1 MREFRVSFRLTVQ
14 KLLGMLVRV
23 LGVIVFSVA
32 GTLKSVA
39 VRLGISV
46 PRPMSGP
53 VICIAA
59 GARGWKNIEFQ
70 EISQSAREYAGD
82 GRVIELVVQSQR
94 TYLGQVWRALVDSE
108 VTHYFFD
115 PRTGSQNFL
124 GSFFESLVFAIM
136 FAFRGVTPI
145 GYCTDIS
152 ERRPRLQVAF
162 LTASTGAC
170 VCFMDAVVLRRI
182 FPHQRVV
189 GPSIMPF
196 SVKTFERLS
205 KLRNA
210 TSSQPKKLVSFVG
223 SLYEPRTTTL
233 SQIRSA
239 LEKNGITFD
248 LSKRKMGEPRGSED
262 SYWESLSASEIQVT
276 TTSQTLD
283 TVKDMAEVN
292 QLVYR
297 ATEALVCGAALVIE
311 EVEGMSAFFQDRVEL
326 YSFST
331 PREAASIVKEL
342 LEDGSKLA
350 AVKLAGHQ
358 KIEEIIRGEMFW
370 KSVDGVLGEFPI
382 RRNLSGEGISLP

>member
-1 MREFRVSFRLTVQ
+1 MREVRISYQHTSQ
-14 KLLGMLVRV
+14 KLLAILVRV
-23 LGVIVFSVA
+23 LGVIIFGVVGA
-32 GTLKSVA
+32 LKSMA
-39 VRLGISV
+39 KWLGNSS
-46 PRPMSGP
+46 PRPMSGTL
-53 VICIAA
+53 ICIAA
-59 GARGWKNIEFQ
+59 GVRGWESIEFQ

-82 GRVIELVVQSQR
+82 GGVIELVVQSPR
-94 TYLGQVWRALVDSE
+94 TYLGQLWRALGGSE

-115 PRTGSQNFL
+115 PRTGSQDIL
-124 GSFFESLVFAIM
+124 GSFFQTLVIGIM

-152 ERRPRLQVAF
+152 ERQWRLQVAF
-162 LTASTGAC
+162 VTALKGVC
-170 VCFMDAVVLRRI
+170 VCFMDAVALRRI

-205 KLRNA
+205 KLRNS

-223 SLYEPRTTTL
+223 SLYEPRTTKL
-233 SQIRSA
+233 FQIRNA
-239 LEKNGITFD
+239 LEKNGIAFD
-248 LSKRKMGEPRGSED
+248 VSTRKMGEQKGPED
-262 SYWESLSASEIQVT
+262 SYWESLSGSEIQVT
-276 TTSQTLD
+276 TTSQLRHRGA
-283 TVKDMAEVN
+283 DMSEVN

-331 PREAASIVKEL
+331 PGEAASIVKEL

-370 KSVDGVLGEFPI
+370 KSVDGALGEFSI
-382 RRNLSGEGISLP
+382 RRSLSGEGISLP